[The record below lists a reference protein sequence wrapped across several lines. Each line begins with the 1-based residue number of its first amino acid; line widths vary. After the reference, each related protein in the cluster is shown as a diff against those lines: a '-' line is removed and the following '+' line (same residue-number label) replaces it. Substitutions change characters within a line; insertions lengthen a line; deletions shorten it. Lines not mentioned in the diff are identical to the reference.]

1 MDVCFPVPSPL
12 LQLTSD
18 LSGTVTSVKLFF
30 RPNTPL
36 SISPSLVRDL
46 QEWEFGS
53 FEEHLASLVSLTSRL
68 EG

>member
-1 MDVCFPVPSPL
+1 MDTTSCCP

-18 LSGTVTSVKLFF
+18 LNGTVTSVKLCLQ
-30 RPNTPL
+30 PNTAL
-36 SISPSLVRDL
+36 AVSPSLVRDL